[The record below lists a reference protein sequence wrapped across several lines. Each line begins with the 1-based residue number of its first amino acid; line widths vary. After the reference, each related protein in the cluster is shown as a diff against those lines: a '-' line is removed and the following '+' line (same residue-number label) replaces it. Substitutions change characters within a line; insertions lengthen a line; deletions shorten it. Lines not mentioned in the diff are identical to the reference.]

1 MKTAPADVSD
11 VPQGSLDAAAL
22 RADFPILARE
32 INGYPLAY
40 LDSAASAQTPRQVMD
55 AMNHVYE
62 HHYANVHRGVY
73 TIAAEATDA
82 YEAARDTVAAFV
94 NAASRRECIFV
105 RNATEGLNLVAYSYG
120 NEHCGPGDVIVSSEM
135 EHHSN
140 MVPWQLVANRTG
152 AKLRYIG
159 VTDDGRLDLDQLA
172 AIEREGR
179 VRIVAVVHQSNTLGT
194 LNPVR
199 EICEWAHERDAV
211 VVVDGAQSAPHRP
224 VDVQALGCDFFAFSG
239 HKLPGPSGAGALWG
253 REELLK
259 DMPPFM
265 SGGEMIQS
273 VSLEKTSFNSLPWKF
288 EAGTPAIVECVGL
301 GASIDYLE
309 AIGMDAIAQHEREI
323 TAYAYER
330 LAALE
335 GIGILGPPAADR
347 GGVISFTFASAHPHD
362 VAQIV
367 DRRGVCVRAGHH
379 CTQPLMRRFGV
390 PATTRASFYLYTVRE
405 EIDRLVEGLEDV
417 REVFA

>member
-1 MKTAPADVSD
+1 VETASADPAGVS
-11 VPQGSLDAAAL
+11 PTTLDAHAL

-73 TIAAEATDA
+73 TIAAGATEA
-82 YEAARDTVAAFV
+82 YEGARDTVAAFV
-94 NAASRRECIFV
+94 NARSRRECIFV

-120 NEHCGPGDVIVSSEM
+120 NEHCGPGDVIVCSEM

-140 MVPWQLVANRTG
+140 MVPWQLLASRTG
-152 AKLRYIG
+152 ASLRYIG

-172 AIEREGR
+172 AIERAGR
-179 VRIVAVVHQSNTLGT
+179 VRIVAVVHQSNSLGT

-199 EICEWAHERDAV
+199 EISDWAHERDAV

-224 VDVQALGCDFFAFSG
+224 VDVQELGCDFFAFSG

-265 SGGEMIQS
+265 SGGEMIAS
-273 VSLEKTSFNSLPWKF
+273 VELEKTSFNSLPWKF
-288 EAGTPAIVECVGL
+288 EAGTPAIVECIGL

-309 AIGMDAIAQHEREI
+309 AIGMDAIAAHEREI
-323 TAYAYER
+323 TTYAYDR
-330 LAALE
+330 LAAVE
-335 GIGILGPPAADR
+335 GLTILGPPAVDR
-347 GGVISFTFASAHPHD
+347 GGVVSFTFAPAHPHD

-379 CTQPLMRRFGV
+379 CTQPLMKRFGV
-390 PATTRASFYLYTVRE
+390 PATTRASFYLYTVPE
-405 EIDRLVEGLEDV
+405 EIDRLCDGLEDV
-417 REVFA
+417 RAVFA